1 MALLIDGTP
10 DPCDDPAN
18 HGTQYCQTRQVFDD
32 GTPETPAEWNLR
44 TGHALE
50 VTVNRGISV
59 TSIMTEVRPWLP
71 WIAGAALIAFL
82 ARRRS

>member
-18 HGTQYCQTRQVFDD
+18 QGTQYCRTRQVFDD

-50 VTVNRGISV
+50 VTVTRG
-59 TSIMTEVRPWLP
+59 TSATEVLAGLRPWLL